1 VAQKGTGL
9 FSQVSQWIQHPVFS
23 EGSPVDWL
31 AFAVL
36 LLLAG
41 FLWRK
46 VLHRELGDVAA
57 EV

>member
-1 VAQKGTGL
+1 MNQKGL
-9 FSQVSQWIQHPVFS
+9 FSEVSQWLSHPAFS
-23 EGSPVDWL
+23 EGSSVDWL
-31 AFAVL
+31 AFAML

-41 FLWRK
+41 FLWRR